1 MQVKEGFLARK
12 QREGIVL
19 NDVQTEAV
27 LHTDGP
33 LLLLASPGSGK
44 TTTIVMK
51 IGYLIAEKKSDPARI
66 KAITF
71 SRASAADMR
80 DRFARLCPELPARS
94 VDFSTIHSLAFAVTR
109 EHLRNACI
117 DFRIIEG
124 DLDLENREEAPMGMP
139 VLHKKLILRELYK
152 TIAGEPVAD
161 DQLDEL
167 TTYISYVKNKLLL
180 PDQWERVSCSVPK
193 AAHIARQYEQFKRT
207 GTDKL
212 LLDYDDM
219 LTVAHEAF
227 RRDRKLLERYQS
239 RYDYIL
245 TDESQ
250 DTSLVQHEIIRKLAQ
265 PHRNLCVVADD
276 DQSIYAWRA
285 AEPDYLLQFRQIYPD
300 AKLLKMERN
309 YRSSRNIVEVANR
322 FIKQNKQRYD
332 KQMFT
337 ANPPQR
343 PIPITEVAE
352 YEDQA
357 RRVAERVSAV
367 ANLRDTAVLYR
378 NNSSSIA
385 LMNEFDR
392 AGIPF
397 FIRDGD
403 NRFFSHWVV
412 EDVLN
417 FMRMAFTDR
426 RPDLLEKIHLKFNG
440 YISKQQMAALKDI
453 HNGES
458 VFDNL
463 LRHVP
468 LKDYQVGLLQESK
481 ETFARLKEM
490 TPQAAIGVIRTKL
503 GYDKAVEKTC
513 ERFGFRKEYII
524 GILNTLDNIADGLA
538 TLPDFAARL
547 KRLESIMASS
557 KRNRGANAVTFSTF
571 HSAKGLEFEHVFM
584 IDLVEGI
591 IPSQEDIRSYDKG
604 ETAQMEEAVRL
615 FYVGMTRA
623 KSRLELLSYR
633 ERGGEKAKRSRF
645 VSYVEKLQ
653 PSAAPGP
660 APTAPS
666 SAAQARTA
674 PALPD
679 AIRTWSG
686 IGAGTKVQHA
696 AFGLGEIVSLDE
708 EAVEIQFAG
717 ERKRMHAPTCLSR
730 GLLALA
736 EKSGKARRFQ
746 SSNP

>member
-1 MQVKEGFLARK
+1 MQEKEAFLARK

-19 NDVQTEAV
+19 NVVQTEAV

-33 LLLLASPGSGK
+33 MLLLASPGSGK

-51 IGYLIAEKKSDPARI
+51 IGYLIVEKKADPSRI

-80 DRFARLCPELPARS
+80 DRFARLCPELPVRG

-109 EHLRNACI
+109 EHLRNERT
-117 DFRIIEG
+117 DFQIIEG
-124 DLDLENREEAPMGMP
+124 DVDLESREEAPMGMP
-139 VLHKKLILRELYK
+139 ALHKKLILRELYK
-152 TIAGEPVAD
+152 TIAGEHIAD
-161 DQLDEL
+161 DQMDEL
-167 TTYISYVKNKLLL
+167 TTYISFVKNKLLP
-180 PDQWERVSCSVPK
+180 PDQWERVPCSVPK
-193 AAHIARQYEQFKRT
+193 AAHIARQYEQFKRS

-227 RRDRKLLERYQS
+227 SRDRKLLQRYQS

-250 DTSLVQHEIIRKLAQ
+250 DTSLVQHEIIGKLAQ

-276 DQSIYAWRA
+276 DQSIYTWRA
-285 AEPDYLLQFRQIYPD
+285 AEPDYLLQFKQVYPD
-300 AKLLKMERN
+300 AKLLKMEQN

-337 ANPPQR
+337 ANQPQR
-343 PIPITEVAE
+343 PIAITEVAE

-357 RRVAERVSAV
+357 KRVAESVSAI

-403 NRFFSHWVV
+403 SRFFSHWVV

-468 LKDYQVGLLQESK
+468 LQDYQISLLQESK
-481 ETFARLKEM
+481 DTFARMKEM
-490 TPQAAIGVIRTKL
+490 TPQAAIRVIRTKL

-513 ERFGFRKEYII
+513 ERLGFRKEYIV

-547 KRLESIMASS
+547 KQLEAIMASS

-604 ETAQMEEAVRL
+604 ETAEMEEAVRL

-623 KSRLELLSYR
+623 KSNLELLSYR

-653 PSAAPGP
+653 PAPAASSAQAASVSVPQAG
-660 APTAPS
+660 TAPM
-666 SAAQARTA
+666 
-674 PALPD
+674 LPN

-686 IGAGTKVQHA
+686 IGAGTKVKHSS
-696 AFGLGEIVSLDE
+696 FGPGEIVSLDE

-717 ERKRMHAPTCLSR
+717 ERKRLSASTCLSR

-736 EKSGKARRFQ
+736 EEAVPSRG
-746 SSNP
+746 